1 VSRETGVNQCKE
13 VLTFEV
19 ASFIIGYNYILGRPF
34 LLKFLMVI
42 HTAYAT
48 LKMPDPKG
56 MITIK
61 GDQRDA
67 LACENTTLMHGG
79 PFNEKATQDQA
90 AKVAKK
96 HGGSTSFKSL
106 APKPPTIASPPP
118 HRPPSAKRGAY
129 GALESNQHPANQPTN
144 GKKEADDKEVVV
156 DLSNPDKK
164 FWIST
169 GLNAKSVI
177 LVRPV
182 LNPG

>member
-1 VSRETGVNQCKE
+1 VSRETGVNKCKE

-90 AKVAKK
+90 TKVAKK
-96 HGGSTSFKSL
+96 HGGSISFKSS

-118 HRPPSAKRGAY
+118 TSIGQEGRIWHLSVQPASRQSADEREEG
-129 GALESNQHPANQPTN
+129 G
-144 GKKEADDKEVVV
+144 
-156 DLSNPDKK
+156 
-164 FWIST
+164 
-169 GLNAKSVI
+169 
-177 LVRPV
+177 R
-182 LNPG
+182 

>member
-1 VSRETGVNQCKE
+1 

-90 AKVAKK
+90 ANVAKK
-96 HGGSTSFKSL
+96 HGGSTSFKSS
-106 APKPPTIASPPP
+106 APKPPTIASPLPP
-118 HRPPSAKRGAY
+118 PPLTSVGQEGRIWRLSVQPASRQSADEWEEGGR
-129 GALESNQHPANQPTN
+129 
-144 GKKEADDKEVVV
+144 
-156 DLSNPDKK
+156 
-164 FWIST
+164 
-169 GLNAKSVI
+169 
-177 LVRPV
+177 
-182 LNPG
+182 